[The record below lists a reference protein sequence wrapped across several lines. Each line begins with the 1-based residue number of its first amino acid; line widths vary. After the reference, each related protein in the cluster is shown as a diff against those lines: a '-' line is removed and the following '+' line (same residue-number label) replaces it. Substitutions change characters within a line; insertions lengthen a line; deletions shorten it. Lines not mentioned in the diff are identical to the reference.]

1 MTPHKKQSAAL
12 ALATAVTTLT
22 LAGCS
27 GKDPASQ
34 PSITRQQAL
43 THVYQILQSTGPLIT
58 PRPRLEPNK
67 LLSENGACP
76 DEPDGMSDARVQVS
90 RSYFLQGVPKQ
101 AHSSIAKQIQH
112 IWKAKGY
119 RIYGTSHLDT
129 ANPQVFADTTDGF
142 LMALST
148 EGNGQLN
155 IGATSPCVWPNGTP
169 PPQH

>member
-1 MTPHKKQSAAL
+1 
-12 ALATAVTTLT
+12 
-22 LAGCS
+22 
-27 GKDPASQ
+27 
-34 PSITRQQAL
+34 
-43 THVYQILQSTGPLIT
+43 
-58 PRPRLEPNK
+58 
-67 LLSENGACP
+67 
-76 DEPDGMSDARVQVS
+76 MSDARVQVS